1 MFNALRPDELL
12 VGVGGVLRLVAA
24 APGPLEEYERSQAL
38 SAYSVTRLLAAE
50 ERAAAGLL
58 SDTKRALRRRDRGRR
73 AAGRTRAAGRVA
85 RRRTGPRSATPSPR
99 CWHCSP
105 PTSHCGHACIAILAT
120 MIDAEVAALAD
131 VRAMTE

>member
-50 ERAAAGLL
+50 ERAVAGLL
-58 SDTKRALRRRDRGRR
+58 ADTKHGLVDAIAGDERADVRALSARVSEAANGSELGDAISALLELLGPDEPLR
-73 AAGRTRAAGRVA
+73 ART
-85 RRRTGPRSATPSPR
+85 
-99 CWHCSP
+99 H
-105 PTSHCGHACIAILAT
+105 AILAT

-131 VRAMTE
+131 VAR

>member
-1 MFNALRPDELL
+1 VFNALRPDELL

-50 ERAAAGLL
+50 ERAAAALL
-58 SDTKRALRRRDRGRR
+58 ADTKHALVDAIAGDERPAVRELTQRISDAANGPEVGDAVTALLALLATDEPLRA
-73 AAGRTRAAGRVA
+73 RTHR
-85 RRRTGPRSATPSPR
+85 
-99 CWHCSP
+99 
-105 PTSHCGHACIAILAT
+105 ILAT

-131 VRAMTE
+131 VTR

>member
-1 MFNALRPDELL
+1 VFNALRPDELL

-58 SDTKRALRRRDRGRR
+58 SDTKHALVDAIASDERPAVRELIGRFSEATNGPEVGEAVSVLLALLAPDEPLRA
-73 AAGRTRAAGRVA
+73 RTHR
-85 RRRTGPRSATPSPR
+85 
-99 CWHCSP
+99 
-105 PTSHCGHACIAILAT
+105 ILAT

-131 VRAMTE
+131 VTR

>member
-1 MFNALRPDELL
+1 VFNALRPDELL

-58 SDTKRALRRRDRGRR
+58 SDTKHALVD
-73 AAGRTRAAGRVA
+73 AIL
-85 RRRTGPRSATPSPR
+85 RSAMPSRR
-99 CWHCSP
+99 CWRCSP
-105 PTSHCGHACIAILAT
+105 PTSRCGPGRIASW
-120 MIDAEVAALAD
+120 
-131 VRAMTE
+131 RR